1 MFKKI
6 LAAATLLGCG
16 LAHAF
21 MPSNG
26 TWVVTSELNGKP
38 GRGLALDAQN
48 GTLVMQMYA
57 YEPSGQPSF
66 YMTSGALTNNRF
78 SAPLMR
84 YTGGRYLGSG
94 PMSGTEDRNMG
105 QVSMRF
111 TSGVSGFI
119 TLPGEQEVAI
129 SRFNFGYPA
138 VASSLRGIWTMTS
151 IGSEGLQTLGVELTR
166 QTSATSNG
174 NGLMTSGDSLF
185 GCEHQVRGAL
195 AGETLCVWINSSG
208 QILRSYRF
216 VYSVNDGEGTSS
228 TNGNRPNQRLVIKRL
243 TTPQDV
249 GTGIVYENSAPAEPV
264 YTALHEHIENLSFNA
279 APLPV
284 EQE

>member
-1 MFKKI
+1 MFKKA
-6 LAAATLLGCG
+6 LAAAILLGCG

-94 PMSGTEDRNMG
+94 PLSGTEDRNMG

-174 NGLMTSGDSLF
+174 NGLMTSGDGLF

-279 APLPV
+279 APLPA

>member
-38 GRGLALDAQN
+38 GRGLAIDAQN
-48 GTLVMQMYA
+48 GTLVLQMYA
-57 YEPSGQPSF
+57 YEPSGQPTF

-78 SAPLMR
+78 AAPLIR
-84 YTGGRYLGSG
+84 YQGGRYLGSG
-94 PMSGTEDRNMG
+94 PMSGSEDRNMG

-151 IGSEGLQTLGVELTR
+151 IGSEGLQTLGVELIR

-174 NGLMTSGDSLF
+174 NGLMTSGDGLF

-279 APLPV
+279 ASLPA

>member
-166 QTSATSNG
+166 QTSATSSG
-174 NGLMTSGDSLF
+174 NGLMTSGDGLF

-228 TNGNRPNQRLVIKRL
+228 TNGNRPNQRLVVKRL

-279 APLPV
+279 APLPA

>member
-38 GRGLALDAQN
+38 GRGLAIDAQN

-78 SAPLMR
+78 AAPLMR

-105 QVSMRF
+105 QVSLRF

-119 TLPGEQEVAI
+119 TLPGEREVAI
-129 SRFNFGYPA
+129 SRFNFGYPS

-151 IGSEGLQTLGVELTR
+151 LGSEGLQTLAVELTR
-166 QTSATSNG
+166 QASATSTG
-174 NGLMTSGDSLF
+174 SGIMASEDGQF
-185 GCEHQVRGAL
+185 ICEHQISGAL
-195 AGETLCVWINSSG
+195 AGETLCVWVNRSG
-208 QILRSYRF
+208 QILRGYRF
-216 VYSVNDGEGTSS
+216 VYSVNDGEGVSS
-228 TNGNRPNQRLVIKRL
+228 TNGNRPDQRLYVKRL
-243 TTPQDV
+243 TTPQNV
-249 GTGIVYENSAPAEPV
+249 GTGIVYANSAAAEPA
-264 YTALHEHIENLSFNA
+264 YAALQEYIESLTLNA
-279 APLPV
+279 APLPA

>member
-151 IGSEGLQTLGVELTR
+151 IGSEGLQTLGVELIR

-174 NGLMTSGDSLF
+174 NGLMTSGDGLF

-264 YTALHEHIENLSFNA
+264 YTALHEHIENLSFSA
-279 APLPV
+279 APLPA

>member
-1 MFKKI
+1 MFKKT
-6 LAAATLLGCG
+6 LAAAILLGCG

-38 GRGLALDAQN
+38 GRGLAIDAQN
-48 GTLVMQMYA
+48 GNLVMQMYA
-57 YEPSGQPSF
+57 YERTGEPSF
-66 YMTSGALTNNRF
+66 YLTTGALSNNRF
-78 SAPLMR
+78 SAPLIR
-84 YTGGRYLGSG
+84 YKGGRYLGSG
-94 PMSGTEDRNMG
+94 PMSGTEDSNMG

-216 VYSVNDGEGTSS
+216 IYSVNDGEGTSS

-279 APLPV
+279 APLPA

>member
-174 NGLMTSGDSLF
+174 NGLMTSGDGLF

-216 VYSVNDGEGTSS
+216 IYSVNDGEGTSS

>member
-1 MFKKI
+1 MFKKV

-38 GRGLALDAQN
+38 GRGLAIDAQN

-66 YMTSGALTNNRF
+66 YMTSGALNNNRF
-78 SAPLMR
+78 AAPLMR

-94 PMSGTEDRNMG
+94 PLSGAEDRNMG
-105 QVSMRF
+105 QVSLRF

-119 TLPGEQEVAI
+119 TLPGEREVAI

-174 NGLMTSGDSLF
+174 NGLMTSGDGLF

-216 VYSVNDGEGTSS
+216 IYSVNDGEGTSS

-279 APLPV
+279 APLAAQ
-284 EQE
+284 QE

>member
-1 MFKKI
+1 MFKKV

-38 GRGLALDAQN
+38 GRGLAIDAQN

-84 YTGGRYLGSG
+84 YKGGRYLGSG
-94 PMSGTEDRNMG
+94 PLSGAEDRNMG

-174 NGLMTSGDSLF
+174 NGLMTSGDGLF
-185 GCEHQVRGAL
+185 GCEHQIRGAL

-249 GTGIVYENSAPAEPV
+249 GTGIVYENSVPAEPV

-279 APLPV
+279 TPLPA

>member
-38 GRGLALDAQN
+38 GRGLAIDAQN

-57 YEPSGQPSF
+57 YEPSGQPTF
-66 YMTSGALTNNRF
+66 YMTSGTLTNNRF
-78 SAPLMR
+78 AAPLIR
-84 YTGGRYLGSG
+84 YKGGRFLGSG
-94 PMSGTEDRNMG
+94 PMSGSEDRNMG

-129 SRFNFGYPA
+129 SRFNFGYPS

-151 IGSEGLQTLGVELTR
+151 LGSEGLQTLAVELTR
-166 QTSATSNG
+166 QASATSTG
-174 NGLMTSGDSLF
+174 SGIMASEDGQF
-185 GCEHQVRGAL
+185 ICEHQISGAL
-195 AGETLCVWINSSG
+195 AGETLCVWVNRSG
-208 QILRSYRF
+208 QILRGYRF
-216 VYSVNDGEGTSS
+216 VYSVNDGEGVSS
-228 TNGNRPNQRLVIKRL
+228 TNGNRPDQRLYVKRL
-243 TTPQDV
+243 TTPQNV
-249 GTGIVYENSAPAEPV
+249 GTGIVYANSAAAEPA
-264 YTALHEHIENLSFNA
+264 YAALQEYIESLTLNA
-279 APLPV
+279 APLPA